1 MNSIFTNALPGEN
14 EDEHIYTLKELFNQ
28 NNNENNENNNDSHHI
43 YNNTNNS
50 NEIFEQRNISPS
62 NKYKEY
68 NSKNFKDS
76 NNKMMEYNNNS
87 YSRNRNNSKSS
98 SKSRQRE
105 RERSRSRE
113 RERER
118 SRSRERERESSSRK
132 YSRSNSRNYRR
143 THQRNDDYRKRYEK
157 PKNTGRNY
165 QKPYS
170 KFCCLENGVN
180 KISTQF
186 TVPEHLV
193 SLLIGKNGE
202 NVKSIMHATG
212 ASVTF
217 CKEVS
222 IIFLIIIKIKIQY
235 NDDGK
240 INTCNGVARLCNL
253 KGTIKQN
260 MEAMGKILE
269 LVMKYETGSQQKEK
283 DKTDDNIQN
292 ND

>member
-28 NNNENNENNNDSHHI
+28 NNNNENNDNNNDHHH
-43 YNNTNNS
+43 NFGSNNS
-50 NEIFEQRNISPS
+50 QIMDQRERDISPS

-68 NSKNFKDS
+68 NSKDYSDS
-76 NNKMMEYNNNS
+76 NNNKMMDYTNNS
-87 YSRNRNNSKSS
+87 FNRNRSNSKSS
-98 SKSRQRE
+98 SRSHGRE
-105 RERSRSRE
+105 RERSRDRE

-118 SRSRERERESSSRK
+118 ERRESSSRK

-143 THQRNDDYRKRYEK
+143 THPRNDDYHKRYEK
-157 PKNTGRNY
+157 PKNTGRAY

-170 KFCCLENGVN
+170 KFCCVENGIN

-193 SLLIGKNGE
+193 SILIGKNGE
-202 NVKSIMHATG
+202 NVKSIMHSTG

-222 IIFLIIIKIKIQY
+222 FNFTLLIYYSIMMTEKLIQ
-235 NDDGK
+235 
-240 INTCNGVARLCNL
+240 
-253 KGTIKQN
+253 Q
-260 MEAMGKILE
+260 MEWPDCAI
-269 LVMKYETGSQQKEK
+269 
-283 DKTDDNIQN
+283 
-292 ND
+292 

>member
-28 NNNENNENNNDSHHI
+28 NNNNENNENNNDP
-43 YNNTNNS
+43 NTNFNNNN
-50 NEIFEQRNISPS
+50 NEPIIDQRNLSPS
-62 NKYKEY
+62 NKYKDY
-68 NSKNFKDS
+68 NSKDFSES
-76 NNKMMEYNNNS
+76 NNKIMDYNNNS
-87 YSRNRNNSKSS
+87 FHRNRSNSKSS
-98 SKSRQRE
+98 SRSRGRE
-105 RERSRSRE
+105 RERSRE

-118 SRSRERERESSSRK
+118 ERDRDRERESSSRK

-143 THQRNDDYRKRYEK
+143 THQRNDDYRKRYDK

-170 KFCCLENGVN
+170 KFCCVENGVN

-202 NVKSIMHATG
+202 NVKSIMHTTG

-222 IIFLIIIKIKIQY
+222 FYFFKLKYSIMMMVKLIH
-235 NDDGK
+235 
-240 INTCNGVARLCNL
+240 A
-253 KGTIKQN
+253 
-260 MEAMGKILE
+260 MEWQDYAI
-269 LVMKYETGSQQKEK
+269 
-283 DKTDDNIQN
+283 
-292 ND
+292 